1 MKRVH
6 QDRFSVSF
14 STTRCNTTSV
24 EPQKLYV
31 ETEGV
36 AKKLRE
42 EEYNRFKEDLQK
54 RSDVVQVSEDPSA
67 ITESEYRIWY
77 RVKGTYGGAYP
88 HVASFQIE
96 SSPIDYE
103 VWEEGDLAFNFE
115 AGADRS
121 NHP

>member
-6 QDRFSVSF
+6 QERFSVLF
-14 STTRCNTTSV
+14 TSP
-24 EPQKLYV
+24 EGPQRFYV
-31 ETEGV
+31 ESEEL

-42 EEYNRFKEDLQK
+42 GEYNRFKVDLQS

-67 ITESEYRIWY
+67 ITESNYQIWY

-88 HVASFQIE
+88 YVASFQIE
-96 SSPIDYE
+96 PSPIDYE
-103 VWEEGDLAFNFE
+103 IWEEGDPGFNFE
-115 AGADRS
+115 RGLDRS